1 MRARADAEQVRA
13 LARDLDRFARDD
25 VTIYLTGG
33 ATAVIEGWRDST
45 VDIDLR
51 VEPDSDDVMRRIA
64 GAKDDLD
71 LNIELASP
79 PDFIPELPG
88 WRDRSPFVFREGRVT
103 VRHFDPYS
111 QALAKIE
118 RGFELDETD
127 VRAMIDG
134 GLVEPD
140 RLLRLYAEIEPAL
153 FRYPRIDADDFRRKL
168 ERAVESER

>member
-1 MRARADAEQVRA
+1 MRARADAERVRA
-13 LARDLDRFARDD
+13 LARDLDRVARED

-33 ATAVIEGWRDST
+33 ATAVLEGWRDST
-45 VDIDLR
+45 VDVDLR

-64 GAKDDLD
+64 GAKNDLD

-88 WRDRSPFVFREGRVT
+88 WRERSPFVFRQGRVT

-118 RGFELDETD
+118 RSFELDEAD
-127 VRAMIDG
+127 VRAMIER
-134 GLVEPD
+134 GLIQPE
-140 RLLRLYAEIEPAL
+140 RLRQLFEEIEPAL
-153 FRYPRIDADDFRRKL
+153 FRYPSIDADDFRRRL
-168 ERAVESER
+168 ERAVAGER